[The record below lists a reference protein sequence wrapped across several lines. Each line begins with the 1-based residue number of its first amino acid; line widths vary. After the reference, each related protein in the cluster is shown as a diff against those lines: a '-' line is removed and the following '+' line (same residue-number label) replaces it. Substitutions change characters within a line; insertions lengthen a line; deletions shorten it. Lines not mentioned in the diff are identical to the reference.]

1 MGHGAIGPDRT
12 HSVFG
17 MSPFAMSVAP
27 SRGRERLHR
36 LAWLESCVGSCTG
49 ACGWQVPQCAKV
61 AAPREKRARTIRN
74 PAGPLASRVRWW
86 QLLYD
91 GSCASAA
98 MPRLAAT
105 LLRRGREALVISALA
120 ERREL
125 TKVRGCCAS
134 SVALEEHVEQ
144 PREVRRD
151 ESHWHRERHKQAV
164 VLVLTQPIEKRVACS
179 GHENNQGGGTRT
191 TKMDMN
197 KQGGPGDRATDT

>member
-1 MGHGAIGPDRT
+1 MART
-12 HSVFG
+12 
-17 MSPFAMSVAP
+17 
-27 SRGRERLHR
+27 
-36 LAWLESCVGSCTG
+36 CTG

-91 GSCASAA
+91 VSCASAA

-164 VLVLTQPIEKRVACS
+164 VLVLTQPIEKPVACR
-179 GHENNQGGGTRT
+179 GHEGGEQQPEAEDDDGEEAQPAPIART
-191 TKMDMN
+191 N
-197 KQGGPGDRATDT
+197 ERAPFSARRAGASPANRVD

>member
-1 MGHGAIGPDRT
+1 MPRRMGPGERRESMGHGAIGPDRT
-12 HSVFG
+12 HRVFG

-105 LLRRGREALVISALA
+105 LLRRGREALGHASTGCNAAA
-120 ERREL
+120 ERQRSAGDKCL
-125 TKVRGCCAS
+125 GRA
-134 SVALEEHVEQ
+134 
-144 PREVRRD
+144 PRTD
-151 ESHWHRERHKQAV
+151 ESSWLLRQFSCAGR
-164 VLVLTQPIEKRVACS
+164 AC
-179 GHENNQGGGTRT
+179 
-191 TKMDMN
+191 
-197 KQGGPGDRATDT
+197 